1 MQQIRVLY
9 ANLFIHILH
18 RMIAVARKRRI
29 DIVTNPAFDS
39 LLVEAQWRA
48 LKRGMPVCSRTQ
60 LIELGVAV
68 LAALEQHL
76 ETCQY
81 QPFLPPEVIHGIER
95 NWAALRG
102 SKLAYQID
110 PEIAEVKVGER

>member
-1 MQQIRVLY
+1 M
-9 ANLFIHILH
+9 
-18 RMIAVARKRRI
+18 ARKRRI

-81 QPFLPPEVIHGIER
+81 HPFLPPEVIHSIDR

-102 SKLAYQID
+102 CELAYQAD
-110 PEIAEVKVGER
+110 PAITVTKAGKVQSPATGKL